1 MIYLRYNKQGDL
13 KMFVNDAYLN
23 NSTLAVAD
31 ESKPLIVTSCGNYK
45 VKSRAEVRTSR
56 PKGRK
61 DYQLLYIAAGQGHF
75 FINGE
80 ECVVTAGNIVVYL
93 PGQPQEYV
101 YYKDDKTDVYWVHFT
116 GSDVERIIDYY
127 NIRLSENII
136 YIGTS
141 PDYQWLFGQIIQ
153 EMQLCRPRFEE
164 LISLLLRNIFI
175 LISRNIIS
183 EKGFSNSSEKEIEYA
198 MHYFRN
204 NYNTD
209 INVEEYALS
218 RGMSASSFFQNF
230 KQITGLSPLQFI
242 VRLRLSNAQNLLEN
256 SNLTI
261 AEISNDV
268 GYENPLYFSRIFHK
282 HIGVSPSEYRKM
294 RT

>member
-1 MIYLRYNKQGDL
+1 
-13 KMFVNDAYLN
+13 MFVNAAYLN
-23 NSTLAVAD
+23 NSTIAVAD

-45 VKSRAEVRTSR
+45 VKKRAEFRTSR

-75 FINGE
+75 FINGQE
-80 ECVVTAGNIVVYL
+80 HVVSAGNIVVYL

-101 YYKDDKTDVYWVHFT
+101 YFKDDKTDVYWVHFT
-116 GSDVERIIDYY
+116 GSDVEKIIDYY

-141 PDYQWLFGQIIQ
+141 PDYQWLFGRIIQ

-175 LISRNIIS
+175 LISRNLI
-183 EKGFSNSSEKEIEYA
+183 GANRADNSLENEVELA
-198 MHYFRN
+198 MHYFRE
-204 NYNTD
+204 NYRSE
-209 INVEEYALS
+209 INVEDYALL
-218 RGMSASSFFQNF
+218 RGMSASNFYRVF
-230 KQITGLSPLQFI
+230 KQISGSTPLQYI
-242 VRLRLSNAQNLLEN
+242 LKLRLSNAQNLLEN
-256 SNLTI
+256 SNLSI
-261 AEISNDV
+261 AEIASAV
-268 GYENPLYFSRIFHK
+268 GYENPLYFSRLFNK

>member
-13 KMFVNDAYLN
+13 KMFVNAAYLN
-23 NSTLAVAD
+23 NSTIAVAD
-31 ESKPLIVTSCGNYK
+31 ESKSLIVTSCGNYK
-45 VKSRAEVRTSR
+45 VKNRAEVRTSR

-75 FINGE
+75 FINGQE
-80 ECVVTAGNIVVYL
+80 RVVSAGNIIVYL

-101 YYKDDKTDVYWVHFT
+101 YFKDDKTDVYWVHFT
-116 GSDVERIIDYY
+116 GSDVEKIIDYY

-175 LISRNIIS
+175 LISRNLI
-183 EKGFSNSSEKEIEYA
+183 KANRADNSLENEVELA
-198 MHYFRN
+198 MHYFRE
-204 NYNTD
+204 NYRSE
-209 INVEEYALS
+209 INVEDYALS
-218 RGMSASSFFQNF
+218 RGMSASNFYRVF
-230 KQITGLSPLQFI
+230 KQISGSTPLQYI
-242 VRLRLSNAQNLLEN
+242 LKLRLSNAQNLLEN
-256 SNLTI
+256 SNLSI
-261 AEISNDV
+261 AEIASAV
-268 GYENPLYFSRIFHK
+268 GYENPLYFSRLFNK

>member
-1 MIYLRYNKQGDL
+1 
-13 KMFVNDAYLN
+13 MFVNAAYLN
-23 NSTLAVAD
+23 NSTLAVED

-45 VKSRAEVRTSR
+45 VKNRAEVRTSR

-61 DYQLLYIAAGQGHF
+61 DYQLLYIAAGQGYF
-75 FINGE
+75 FINGQE
-80 ECVVTAGNIVVYL
+80 RVVSAGNIIVYL

-101 YYKDDKTDVYWVHFT
+101 YFKDDKTDVYWVHFT
-116 GSDVERIIDYY
+116 GSDVEKIIDYY

-141 PDYQWLFGQIIQ
+141 PDYQWLFGRIIQ

-175 LISRNIIS
+175 LISRNLI
-183 EKGFSNSSEKEIEYA
+183 GANRADNSLENEVELA
-198 MHYFRN
+198 MHYFRE
-204 NYNTD
+204 NYRSE
-209 INVEEYALS
+209 INVEDYALS
-218 RGMSASSFFQNF
+218 RGMSASNFYRVF
-230 KQITGLSPLQFI
+230 KQISGSTPLQFI
-242 VRLRLSNAQNLLEN
+242 LKLRLSNAQNLLEN

-261 AEISNDV
+261 AEIASAV
-268 GYENPLYFSRIFHK
+268 GYENPLYFSRLFHK
-282 HIGVSPSEYRKM
+282 HICVSPSEYRKM

>member
-1 MIYLRYNKQGDL
+1 
-13 KMFVNDAYLN
+13 MFVNAAYLN
-23 NSTLAVAD
+23 NSTLAVED

-45 VKSRAEVRTSR
+45 VKNRAEVRTSR

-75 FINGE
+75 FINGQE
-80 ECVVTAGNIVVYL
+80 RMVSAGNIIVYL

-101 YYKDDKTDVYWVHFT
+101 YFKDDKTDVYWVHFT
-116 GSDVERIIDYY
+116 GSDVEKIIDYY

-141 PDYQWLFGQIIQ
+141 PDYQWLFGRIIQ

-175 LISRNIIS
+175 LISRNLI
-183 EKGFSNSSEKEIEYA
+183 GANRADNSLENEVELA
-198 MHYFRN
+198 MHYFRE
-204 NYNTD
+204 NYRSE
-209 INVEEYALS
+209 INVEDYALS
-218 RGMSASSFFQNF
+218 RGMSASNFYRVF
-230 KQITGLSPLQFI
+230 KQISGSTPLQYI
-242 VRLRLSNAQNLLEN
+242 LKLRLSNAQNLLEN

-261 AEISNDV
+261 AEIASAV
-268 GYENPLYFSRIFHK
+268 GYENPLYFSRLFNK

>member
-1 MIYLRYNKQGDL
+1 
-13 KMFVNDAYLN
+13 MFVNAAYLN
-23 NSTLAVAD
+23 NSTLAVED

-45 VKSRAEVRTSR
+45 VKNRAEVRTSR

-75 FINGE
+75 FINGQE
-80 ECVVTAGNIVVYL
+80 RVVTAGNIIVYL

-101 YYKDDKTDVYWVHFT
+101 YFKDDKTDVYWVHFT
-116 GSDVERIIDYY
+116 GSDVEKIIDYY

-175 LISRNIIS
+175 LISRNLI
-183 EKGFSNSSEKEIEYA
+183 GVNRADNSLENEVELA
-198 MHYFRN
+198 MHYFRE
-204 NYNTD
+204 NYRSEV
-209 INVEEYALS
+209 NVEDYALS
-218 RGMSASSFFQNF
+218 RGMSASNFYRVF
-230 KQITGLSPLQFI
+230 KQISGSTPLQFI
-242 VRLRLSNAQNLLEN
+242 LKLRLSNAQNLLEN

-261 AEISNDV
+261 AEIASAV
-268 GYENPLYFSRIFHK
+268 GYENPLYFSRLFNK

>member
-1 MIYLRYNKQGDL
+1 
-13 KMFVNDAYLN
+13 MFVNAAYLN

-75 FINGE
+75 FINGQE
-80 ECVVTAGNIVVYL
+80 RVVSAGNIIVYL

-101 YYKDDKTDVYWVHFT
+101 YFKDDKTDVYWVHFT
-116 GSDVERIIDYY
+116 GSDVEKIIDYY

-175 LISRNIIS
+175 LISRNLI
-183 EKGFSNSSEKEIEYA
+183 KANRADNSLENEVELA
-198 MHYFRN
+198 MHYFRE
-204 NYNTD
+204 NYRSE
-209 INVEEYALS
+209 INVEDYALS
-218 RGMSASSFFQNF
+218 RGMSASNFYRVF
-230 KQITGLSPLQFI
+230 KQISGSTPLQYI
-242 VRLRLSNAQNLLEN
+242 LKLRLSNAQNLLEN
-256 SNLTI
+256 SNLSI
-261 AEISNDV
+261 AEIASAV
-268 GYENPLYFSRIFHK
+268 GYENPLYFSRLFHK

>member
-1 MIYLRYNKQGDL
+1 
-13 KMFVNDAYLN
+13 MFVNAAYLN
-23 NSTLAVAD
+23 NSTIAVAD

-45 VKSRAEVRTSR
+45 VKKRAEVRTSR

-61 DYQLLYIAAGQGHF
+61 DYQLLYIASGQGHF
-75 FINGE
+75 FINGQE
-80 ECVVTAGNIVVYL
+80 RVVTAGNIVVYL

-101 YYKDDKTDVYWVHFT
+101 YFKDDKTDVYWVHFT
-116 GSDVERIIDYY
+116 GSDVEKIIDYY

-175 LISRNIIS
+175 LISRNLI
-183 EKGFSNSSEKEIEYA
+183 KANRADNSLENEVELA
-198 MHYFRN
+198 MHYFRE
-204 NYNTD
+204 NYRSE
-209 INVEEYALS
+209 INVEDYALS
-218 RGMSASSFFQNF
+218 RGMSASNFYRVF
-230 KQITGLSPLQFI
+230 KQISGSTPLQFI
-242 VRLRLSNAQNLLEN
+242 LKLRLSNAQNLLEN

-261 AEISNDV
+261 AEIASAV
-268 GYENPLYFSRIFHK
+268 GYENPLYFSRLFNK

>member
-13 KMFVNDAYLN
+13 KMFVNAAYLN
-23 NSTLAVAD
+23 NSTIAVAD
-31 ESKPLIVTSCGNYK
+31 ESKSLIVTSCGNYK
-45 VKSRAEVRTSR
+45 VKKRAEFRTSR

-75 FINGE
+75 FINGQE
-80 ECVVTAGNIVVYL
+80 RVVSAGNIIVYL

-101 YYKDDKTDVYWVHFT
+101 YYKDDKTDVFWVHFT
-116 GSDVERIIDYY
+116 GSDVERIIDCY
-127 NIRLSENII
+127 NIRLPENIL

-153 EMQLCRPRFEE
+153 ELQLCRPRFEE

-175 LISRNIIS
+175 LISRNLI
-183 EKGFSNSSEKEIEYA
+183 KANRADNSLENEVELA
-198 MHYFRN
+198 MHYFRE
-204 NYNTD
+204 NYRSE
-209 INVEEYALS
+209 INVEDYALS
-218 RGMSASSFFQNF
+218 RGMSASNFYRVF
-230 KQITGLSPLQFI
+230 KQISGSTPLQYI
-242 VRLRLSNAQNLLEN
+242 LKLRLSNAQNLLEN
-256 SNLTI
+256 SNLSI
-261 AEISNDV
+261 AEIASAV
-268 GYENPLYFSRIFHK
+268 GYENPLYFSRLFNK

>member
-1 MIYLRYNKQGDL
+1 
-13 KMFVNDAYLN
+13 MFVNAAYLN
-23 NSTLAVAD
+23 NSTLAVED

-45 VKSRAEVRTSR
+45 VKNRAEVRTSR

-75 FINGE
+75 FINGQE
-80 ECVVTAGNIVVYL
+80 RVVSAGNIIVYL

-101 YYKDDKTDVYWVHFT
+101 YFKDDKTDVYWVHFT
-116 GSDVERIIDYY
+116 GSDVEKIIDYY

-153 EMQLCRPRFEE
+153 ELQLCRPRFEE

-175 LISRNIIS
+175 LISRNLI
-183 EKGFSNSSEKEIEYA
+183 KANRADNSLENEVELA
-198 MHYFRN
+198 MHYFRE
-204 NYNTD
+204 NYRSE
-209 INVEEYALS
+209 INVEDYALS
-218 RGMSASSFFQNF
+218 RGMSASNFYRVF
-230 KQITGLSPLQFI
+230 KQISGSTPLQYI
-242 VRLRLSNAQNLLEN
+242 LKLRLSNAQNLLEN
-256 SNLTI
+256 SNLSI
-261 AEISNDV
+261 AEIASGV
-268 GYENPLYFSRIFHK
+268 GYENPLYFSRLFNK

>member
-13 KMFVNDAYLN
+13 KMFVNAAYLN

-45 VKSRAEVRTSR
+45 VKKRAEFRTSR

-75 FINGE
+75 FINGQE
-80 ECVVTAGNIVVYL
+80 RVVSAGNIIVYL

-101 YYKDDKTDVYWVHFT
+101 YYKDDKTDVFWVHFT
-116 GSDVERIIDYY
+116 GSDVERIIDCY
-127 NIRLSENII
+127 NIRLPENIL

-153 EMQLCRPRFEE
+153 ELQLCRPRFEE

-175 LISRNIIS
+175 LISRNLI
-183 EKGFSNSSEKEIEYA
+183 KANRADNSLENEVELA
-198 MHYFRN
+198 MHYFRE
-204 NYNTD
+204 NYRSE
-209 INVEEYALS
+209 INVEDYALS
-218 RGMSASSFFQNF
+218 RGMSASNFYRVF
-230 KQITGLSPLQFI
+230 KQISGSTPLQYI
-242 VRLRLSNAQNLLEN
+242 LKLRLSNAQNLLEN
-256 SNLTI
+256 SNLSI
-261 AEISNDV
+261 AEIASAV
-268 GYENPLYFSRIFHK
+268 GYENPLYFSRLFNK

>member
-1 MIYLRYNKQGDL
+1 
-13 KMFVNDAYLN
+13 MFVNAAYLN
-23 NSTLAVAD
+23 NSTLAVED

-45 VKSRAEVRTSR
+45 AKNRAEVRTSR

-75 FINGE
+75 FINGQE
-80 ECVVTAGNIVVYL
+80 RVVSAGNIIVYL

-101 YYKDDKTDVYWVHFT
+101 YFKDDKTDVYWVHFT
-116 GSDVERIIDYY
+116 GSDVEKIIDYY

-175 LISRNIIS
+175 LISRNLI
-183 EKGFSNSSEKEIEYA
+183 GANRADNSLENEVELA
-198 MHYFRN
+198 MHYFRE
-204 NYNTD
+204 NYRVE
-209 INVEEYALS
+209 INVEDYALS
-218 RGMSASSFFQNF
+218 RGMSASNFYRIF
-230 KQITGLSPLQFI
+230 KQISGSTPLQFI
-242 VRLRLSNAQNLLEN
+242 LKLRLSNAQNLLEN

-261 AEISNDV
+261 AEIASAV
-268 GYENPLYFSRIFHK
+268 GYENPLYFSRLFHK
-282 HIGVSPSEYRKM
+282 HIGVSPYEYRKM